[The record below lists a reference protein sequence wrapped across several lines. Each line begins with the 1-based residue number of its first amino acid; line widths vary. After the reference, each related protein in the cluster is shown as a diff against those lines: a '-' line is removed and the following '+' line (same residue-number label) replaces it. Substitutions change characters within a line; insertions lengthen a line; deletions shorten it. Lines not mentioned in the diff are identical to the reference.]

1 MFAPNG
7 GPQTGMVRSPSTS
20 NAVAT
25 QTPGR
30 PHPLAHANLHRQV
43 PYTMSSPPPPG
54 SAIARVRPFGEA
66 FAGGVPQPMTEAE
79 YRARF
84 SSQPRSP
91 DPKRRRFN
99 GPGVMVPTRG
109 VDLTSPTVPY
119 PRGHPY
125 SPRRVSLPRPIDGT
139 THSVHH
145 RAVTQGQAQRSTY
158 PPQHPRYASVDS
170 RDPSLT
176 LAPLQTPTSAAAPTG
191 PDGSK
196 RSSSGSAAEAQ
207 IMSIPAVNK
216 LRLLA
221 KAAPPL
227 PHPGSVVMAQN
238 LISTSS
244 PGTRGAILAIDGSE
258 EDVHVIT
265 EWLGEFL
272 KNESDEFLVKA
283 FLGPDISAVMAGAHR
298 EEEAD
303 LVGTQQQR
311 YLKAISEWHWVSK
324 EVIKF
329 VTTGPKTE
337 SGAFH
342 DTSVAVA
349 EAEKAK
355 EGGEEMEVD
364 VSTSPTSAVSPR
376 TISRTERLSL
386 KSPTNNNNTNDGDSY
401 TDENNDEQVMEG
413 SEPIKTN
420 PPLAAPPAGTSPST
434 PPPLPPPPPRQSG
447 KKKPFPIALLPRYQL
462 STVDTASLIMPITD
476 SYLPIDHWQW
486 AAALWRGCVGPDV
499 TVVAQEESS
508 VSGGSLGS
516 AGGGSSNGSTGS
528 SGTSGA
534 GGGVEVRLGQGDVR
548 AVIVRKG
555 GAGRVVEAGALRRVG
570 FEIVEFLRR

>member
-1 MFAPNG
+1 
-7 GPQTGMVRSPSTS
+7 
-20 NAVAT
+20 
-25 QTPGR
+25 
-30 PHPLAHANLHRQV
+30 
-43 PYTMSSPPPPG
+43 
-54 SAIARVRPFGEA
+54 
-66 FAGGVPQPMTEAE
+66 
-79 YRARF
+79 
-84 SSQPRSP
+84 
-91 DPKRRRFN
+91 
-99 GPGVMVPTRG
+99 
-109 VDLTSPTVPY
+109 
-119 PRGHPY
+119 
-125 SPRRVSLPRPIDGT
+125 
-139 THSVHH
+139 
-145 RAVTQGQAQRSTY
+145 
-158 PPQHPRYASVDS
+158 
-170 RDPSLT
+170 
-176 LAPLQTPTSAAAPTG
+176 
-191 PDGSK
+191 
-196 RSSSGSAAEAQ
+196 
-207 IMSIPAVNK
+207 MSIPAVNK

-324 EVIKF
+324 EVVKF

-337 SGAFH
+337 NGAFH
-342 DTSVAVA
+342 ETSVAVA

-401 TDENNDEQVMEG
+401 TDENNDEKVMEG
-413 SEPIKTN
+413 SEPIKN
-420 PPLAAPPAGTSPST
+420 KPPLAAPPAGTSPST
-434 PPPLPPPPPRQSG
+434 PPPLPPPPRQFG

-555 GAGRVVEAGALRRVG
+555 GGVGDRKVVEPGALRRLG